1 MFLKCIIAV
10 LFLPF
15 VIAFYKVQQIGN
27 DNTTLQQVTINAD
40 TRQLFVGGKNVLH
53 HFDANLTKISETTTG
68 PVEDNSLCP
77 PVDLPCEKSRSLTDN
92 LMSVLE
98 VDPSKKKLLVCGS
111 VSQGL
116 CSMHS
121 LSNVANFK
129 QMNKSYIEN
138 FVGSRKSVFAFFD
151 KTVKGFL
158 YVGQEYDQ
166 RDLKFAPAV
175 VSTRFVEQYRDTF
188 QIKYLKYDTNLR
200 LFSAVDI
207 FSAIKPSYHMEFLY
221 GFEHNNFTYFVTVQ
235 QKTINTRNTV
245 VTKLLR
251 ICQSDQF
258 YYSYME
264 MELECS
270 RQDTKYNRA
279 TAAHFTESSDAD
291 TSVLYVAAGITEPA
305 SINLDEKRG
314 FAICRYTIDDINS
327 DFRDAQ
333 DDCYTVGEGTRP
345 DWVHNSTNQRCYV
358 KKPLPEDLCGSST
371 NPGIQAEY
379 SIRGELFF
387 PESGSFFNKSITAI
401 AGSQEND
408 QKYVIIGT
416 KDGSLHKVMLII
428 KDRFVTG
435 ARKYMTFALPDA
447 KPIERDMVLVEETRS
462 LYYLTGNKVVKFPVD
477 SCRVHLDC
485 DQCLTSRDPIGCGW
499 CVDACTTRTECSKT
513 SDWKQAQ
520 CPPSVY
526 KIFPVSG
533 PTAGGTKLTI
543 TGKNL
548 GGRRSDVSH
557 TIKISDVVCDVQR
570 GWSPEKLVCITKATK
585 SEVGSIVRVDVQDIY
600 TDAERPYQVS
610 GIAESVESFTFKN
623 VSLASFS
630 PNHGPISGGT
640 NITIHGENMNVG
652 SEHSVIVAYNFSCI
666 IFSLSS
672 RKIKC
677 TTAKWSEVTGLIPR
691 QRRSAEAHKGKGP
704 VRVIVDGT
712 SFTDNKSNFLYLPDP
727 VITDIDPARAFV
739 SGGRRIT
746 VKGQHLNSVAHP
758 QIGGIDNNVVLK
770 RSEECDVTDGGN
782 VMICNAID
790 VSEALSTS
798 PSEKL
803 PVGIKIFFIMDG
815 VKNLS
820 QSVFPNAR
828 ARISNFQYYL
838 DPKFHKFTG
847 DSHIYYFPVTERHLQ
862 IEGEYLDLILHPSEF
877 KVMVGSSPCNVTEVK
892 ATSLSCIP
900 INKPD
905 SVSESKEGQVAHLVT
920 IDVGYLHFEDI
931 GDVVYTSGILV
942 GMATSIIIL
951 IVILVFI
958 LVAGIVLLIIMKVKK
973 FGFFKEISD
982 EDHHVAYTAG
992 QEMNIHQMSG
1002 AGGTYS
1008 FENRQNDYAERRPVQ
1023 DHHTALSLVSD
1034 DMLALIQN
1042 ENLLIDHQVLTR
1054 GDILGKGH
1062 FGCVYRGFLTLP
1074 DEKGDMMVAI
1084 KTLHQDAPRDIELQ
1098 AFLQEALIM
1107 KDFHHPNVLALIG
1120 ICLGMDAMPLVVLPF
1135 MSHGDLL
1142 SYIRDE
1148 TKNPTIKDLI
1158 MFGIDIARG
1167 MEYLSSLKFVH
1178 RDLAARNCML
1188 DEEFHAKVADF
1199 GLARDI
1205 YEKDYYSSDNKKTK
1219 LPVKWMALE
1228 SLEKGT
1234 YNAKSD
1240 VWSFGVVLWELMT
1253 RGVNPYPEVDN
1264 WDIIRYLKAGR
1275 RMAQPQYCPDPLYTI
1290 MRHCWSATPNDRPSF
1305 ADLARDITGVI
1316 SQLEH
1321 NTGPQRRNIEN
1332 TYVNVDMSSQCH
1344 YSDDFN
1350 PPSKPANQTAAG
1362 ASASEA

>member
-1 MFLKCIIAV
+1 MFMKYITAV

-27 DNTTLQQVTINAD
+27 EDTTLQQITIHGD
-40 TRQLFVGGKNVLH
+40 SGQLFVGGKNILY
-53 HFDANLTKISETTTG
+53 HFNSNLTKLSETMTG
-68 PVEDNSLCP
+68 PVEDNILCP
-77 PVDLPCEKSRSLTDN
+77 PADLPCERSRSLTDN

-129 QMNKSYIEN
+129 QMNKSDIQN

-166 RDLKFAPAV
+166 RALQFSPAV
-175 VSTRFVEQYRDTF
+175 LSTRFVEQYRDTF
-188 QIKYLKYDTNLR
+188 QIKYLKYDTNIR
-200 LFSAVDI
+200 LFSALDI
-207 FSAIKPSYHMEFLY
+207 FVAIKASYHMEFLY
-221 GFEHNNFTYFVTVQ
+221 GFEHNNFTYFITVQ
-235 QKTINTRNTV
+235 QQKITTRNTI

-264 MELECS
+264 IELKCS
-270 RQDTKYNRA
+270 RQDVKYNRA
-279 TAAHFTESSDAD
+279 TAAHFTESSDSVS
-291 TSVLYVAAGITEPA
+291 SVLYVAAGITEPA
-305 SINLDEKRG
+305 STDLNEKQG
-314 FAICRYTIDDINS
+314 FAICSYNIGDIES
-327 DFRDAQ
+327 DFLDAQ
-333 DDCYTVGEGTRP
+333 DDCYGQEIGTRP
-345 DWVHNSTNQRCYV
+345 DWVYNTTSRKCKIETMSD
-358 KKPLPEDLCGSST
+358 ETCGTGT
-371 NPGIQAEY
+371 NPGIQADLAIEQ
-379 SIRGELFF
+379 EPFF
-387 PESGSFFNKSITAI
+387 PESGSFFNKRITAI
-401 AGSQEND
+401 VGTQEND

-416 KDGSLHKVMLII
+416 KNGSLHKVMIM
-428 KDRFVTG
+428 KTG
-435 ARKYMTFALPDA
+435 ARNYMTFVLPDP

-462 LYYLTGNKVVKFPVD
+462 LYYLTGNKVVRFPVD
-477 SCRVHLDC
+477 SCRVHKDC
-485 DQCLTSRDPIGCGW
+485 DQCLVSRDPIGCGW
-499 CVDACTTRTECSKT
+499 CIDACTTRSECSKPP
-513 SDWKQAQ
+513 DWKQDE

-526 KIFPVSG
+526 QISPLSG

-548 GGRRSDVSH
+548 GGRRSSVSH
-557 TIKISDVVCDVQR
+557 TVKISDVVCDVQK
-570 GWSPEKLVCITKATK
+570 GWSPEKFVCITRATK
-585 SEVGSIVRVDVQDIY
+585 NEIGSIVRVEVEDSY
-600 TDAERPYQVS
+600 TDSERPYHVS
-610 GIAESVESFTFKN
+610 GIAESKQQFTFKN

-630 PNHGPISGGT
+630 PKHGPISGGT
-640 NITIHGENMNVG
+640 NITIKGENLNVG
-652 SEHSVIVAYNFSCI
+652 GEHSVTVAYNFSCV
-666 IFSLSS
+666 IFSLTS
-672 RKIKC
+672 KEIKC
-677 TTAKWSEVTGLIPR
+677 TTAKWSEVTGLISR
-691 QRRSAEAHKGKGP
+691 EKRSADEPRGQGP
-704 VRVIVDGT
+704 LKVKVDGT
-712 SFTDNKSNFLYLPDP
+712 SFTDNRSNFLYLPDP
-727 VITDIDPARAFV
+727 IITDINPARAFV
-739 SGGRRIT
+739 SGGRKIT
-746 VKGQHLNSVAHP
+746 VKGAHLGSVALP
-758 QIGGIDNNVVLK
+758 RIGGIDNNVILEK
-770 RSEECDVTDGGN
+770 TEECVVADGGN
-782 VMICNAID
+782 SMVCNALD
-790 VSEALSTS
+790 VSETLSTP

-803 PVGIKIFFIMDG
+803 PVGIKIFFVMDG
-815 VKNLS
+815 VKSLGVPS
-820 QSVFPNAR
+820 FPLKQ

-838 DPKFHKFTG
+838 DPNFHKFEG
-847 DSHIYYFPVTERHLQ
+847 DANIYYFPVTDEHLK

-877 KVMVGSSPCNVTEVK
+877 NVKVGTSLCNVTEVK
-892 ATSLSCIP
+892 ATSLLCTPS
-900 INKPD
+900 NKPV
-905 SVSESKEGQVAHLVT
+905 SVSESEKDQVSHLVT
-920 IDVGYLHFEDI
+920 IEVGYLHFDDI
-931 GDVVYTSGILV
+931 GDVVFINGALA

-951 IVILVFI
+951 IVILVLI
-958 LVAGIVLLIIMKVKK
+958 LVAVVVLLIIMKVKK
-973 FGFFKEISD
+973 IGFFKEIDDSA
-982 EDHHVAYTAG
+982 HTVAYTAG
-992 QEMNIHQMSG
+992 QEMNIHQMTG

-1008 FENRQNDYAERRPVQ
+1008 FENRQNDYAEQRPVQ
-1023 DHHTALSLVSD
+1023 HHQTALSMVSD

-1042 ENLLIDHQVLTR
+1042 ENLLIDHEVLTL

-1074 DEKGDMMVAI
+1074 DEKGDLMIAV

-1107 KDFHHPNVLALIG
+1107 KDFHHPNVLELIG
-1120 ICLGMDAMPLVVLPF
+1120 ICLGLDAMPLVVLPF
-1135 MSHGDLL
+1135 MQHGDLL
-1142 SYIRDE
+1142 TYIRDE

-1188 DEEFHAKVADF
+1188 DEDFHAKVADF

-1264 WDIIRYLKAGR
+1264 WDVIRYLKAGR

-1305 ADLARDITGVI
+1305 ADVARDITDMI

-1344 YSDDFN
+1344 YTDDFN
-1350 PPSKPANQTAAG
+1350 PRAAAG
-1362 ASASEA
+1362 ATASEA